1 MKQDEFYLS
10 EKARETVELNLPDGR
25 VITGRRGAELREFMR
40 AIENAQEAMII
51 GAIVDGNL
59 RELTFPISR
68 DAVVTPLTLSDAD
81 GARIYRRSLT
91 FLMEAAFKQCF
102 PGGVLTID
110 HSVSSGGYFCQV
122 EGLPE
127 FSKADLNRLDA
138 AMRDLVRQDVAFV
151 RETVPLQEAIDYFI
165 SAGEDDKVRLLR
177 YRKRNDLVL
186 YRVGETRDYH
196 HGYMVPS
203 SGYLK
208 W

>member
-40 AIENAQEAMII
+40 AIENAQEAMIV

-127 FSKADLNRLDA
+127 FSKASVSL
-138 AMRDLVRQDVAFV
+138 
-151 RETVPLQEAIDYFI
+151 
-165 SAGEDDKVRLLR
+165 S
-177 YRKRNDLVL
+177 
-186 YRVGETRDYH
+186 
-196 HGYMVPS
+196 
-203 SGYLK
+203 
-208 W
+208 

>member
-1 MKQDEFYLS
+1 MVEYQMKQDEFYLS

-102 PGGVLTID
+102 PAGVLTID

-127 FSKADLNRLDA
+127 LDRA
-138 AMRDLVRQDVAFV
+138 SIL
-151 RETVPLQEAIDYFI
+151 
-165 SAGEDDKVRLLR
+165 
-177 YRKRNDLVL
+177 
-186 YRVGETRDYH
+186 
-196 HGYMVPS
+196 
-203 SGYLK
+203 
-208 W
+208 